1 MSRPVKET
9 AVANRDR
16 FVGFAFAAAHLLL
29 ETDNSGAITF
39 AAGARCGLVPGSLSE
54 LVGHSLF
61 EFCPPEEHSLLRILF
76 QRLIKKGKLDLTH
89 IVLRSMNGNRFSAF
103 FGACRLPNH
112 PDRCFLSV
120 SIRGPAVG
128 RVSGHRVPDLDSF
141 LPVLESRLVTASATE
156 ISQALSMVLIEGL
169 PDSKS
174 NQRLREV
181 LEAYFLSISSDGDS
195 AVRLADD
202 YYAVLHSDEGAL
214 EDIRRDINQLLADTT
229 EGDLPASTEMW
240 RVNIGKS
247 EMPIADVA
255 RAVAFTLKK
264 FATENPKT
272 IKITNIDSAVEDLLQ
287 STVSRVS
294 EVRRTLEKKNF
305 RMVFQPIVRLTS
317 GQVHHVEA
325 LIRVGE
331 DASPAEFV
339 AFTEGIGLHSDLDLM
354 VLQTV
359 LDLLSAAQSKKQNVP
374 DVSVNIS
381 AASLA
386 SRLFLDQ
393 LEEIMRPYGDIPRK
407 LLIDIT
413 DISDVSDLGVLKA
426 GLVRLRKMG
435 IRRCLDDVGGGTS
448 SFMSLNELHVDFAKL
463 DGDLVSHAM
472 KDVKGRTILQSI
484 IQICGHLG
492 TMVIAEKVESDD
504 QRIFLRN
511 VGVPL
516 GQGYLLGR
524 PTAELPLVVEAPAK
538 KA

>member
-1 MSRPVKET
+1 MSKVTKDKT
-9 AVANRDR
+9 IANRDR

-29 ETDNSGAITF
+29 ETDNSGVITF
-39 AAGARCGLVPGSLSE
+39 AAGARCGLVPGALSD

-89 IVLRSMNGNRFSAF
+89 IVLRSLSGSRFSAF

-120 SIRGPAVG
+120 SIRGQAAG
-128 RVSGHRVPDLDSF
+128 KVSGHRVPDLDNF
-141 LPVLESRLVTASATE
+141 LPVLESRLLTASATE

-169 PDSKS
+169 PETKN
-174 NQRLREV
+174 NQKLREM
-181 LEAYFLSISSDGDS
+181 LEAYFLSISTDGDS

-214 EDIRRDINQLLADTT
+214 EDIRRDIGQLLAENN
-229 EGDLPASTEMW
+229 EGDVSASTQMW
-240 RVNIGKS
+240 RVNIGKT

-272 IKITNIDSAVEDLLQ
+272 IRITNIDTAVENLLQ

-305 RMVFQPIVRLTS
+305 RLVFQPIVRLTS

-325 LIRVGE
+325 LMRVG
-331 DASPAEFV
+331 DNASPAEFV
-339 AFTEGIGLHSDLDLM
+339 AFAEGIGLNSDLDLM
-354 VLQTV
+354 VLQSV
-359 LDLLSAAQSKKQNVP
+359 LDLLRAAQASKQSVP
-374 DVSVNIS
+374 DVAVNIS
-381 AASLA
+381 AASL
-386 SRLFLDQ
+386 SSKLFLDQ
-393 LEEIMRPYGDIPRK
+393 VEEIMRPYGEITRK

-413 DISDVSDLGVLKA
+413 DISDVNDLGVLKA

-463 DGDLVSHAM
+463 DGDLVSLAM

-524 PTAELPLVVEAPAK
+524 PCAELPVQEPAIK

>member
-1 MSRPVKET
+1 M
-9 AVANRDR
+9 ANRDR

-29 ETDNSGAITF
+29 ETDNAGVITF
-39 AAGARCGLVPGSLSE
+39 AAGARCGLVPGALSD
-54 LVGHSLF
+54 LVGRSLF
-61 EFCPPEEHSLLRILF
+61 EFCPLEEHSLLRILF
-76 QRLIKKGKLDLTH
+76 QRLIQKGKLDLTH
-89 IVLRSMNGNRFSAF
+89 IVLRSLDGNKFSAF

-120 SIRGPAVG
+120 SIRGQAVG
-128 RVSGHRVPDLDSF
+128 RLSGHRVPDLEAF
-141 LPVLESRLVTASATE
+141 LPVLESRLNTASATE
-156 ISQALSMVLIEGL
+156 ISQALSMILIEGL
-169 PDSKS
+169 PDTKN
-174 NQRLREV
+174 NQKLRELV
-181 LEAYFLSISSDGDS
+181 EAYFLSISTDGDS

-214 EDIRRDINQLLADTT
+214 EDIQRDINQLLSDNSG
-229 EGDLPASTEMW
+229 GDPVPSTQMW
-240 RVNIGKS
+240 RVNIGKT
-247 EMPIADVA
+247 ELQIADVA

-264 FATENPKT
+264 FASDNPRT
-272 IKITNIDSAVEDLLQ
+272 IKITNIDTAVEDLLQ

-305 RMVFQPIVRLTS
+305 RLVFQPIVRLTS
-317 GQVHHVEA
+317 GQIHHVEA
-325 LIRVGE
+325 LMRVG
-331 DASPAEFV
+331 DSASPAEFV
-339 AFTEGIGLHSDLDLM
+339 AFAEGIGLNSDLDLM
-354 VLQTV
+354 VLQSV
-359 LDLLSAAQSKKQNVP
+359 LDLLLSAQNRKINVP
-374 DVSVNIS
+374 DVAVNIS
-381 AASLA
+381 AASLS
-386 SRLFLDQ
+386 SRLFLEQ
-393 LEEIMRPYGDIPRK
+393 LEQILRPYGEMPRK

-413 DISDVSDLGVLKA
+413 DISDVNDLSLLKA

-463 DGDLVSHAM
+463 DGDLVGHAM

-524 PTAELPLVVEAPAK
+524 PAPDLPILDPPAK
-538 KA
+538 PRS